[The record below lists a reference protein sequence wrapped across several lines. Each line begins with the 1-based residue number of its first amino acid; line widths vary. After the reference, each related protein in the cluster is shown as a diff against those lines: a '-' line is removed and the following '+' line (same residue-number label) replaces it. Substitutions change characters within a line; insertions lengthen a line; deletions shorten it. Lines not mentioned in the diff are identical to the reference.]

1 MAADPTGALARQFGV
16 YLPAGVS
23 LRGTFLI
30 SPEGTLTNAEVNFL
44 NIGRNIDET
53 LRKLKANLYVAKKPS
68 EACPSDWQDEG
79 DVTLTPSARMVGKV
93 AQALTQGGKMD

>member
-1 MAADPTGALARQFGV
+1 MASDPTGELARQFGV

-30 SPEGTLTNAEVNFL
+30 SPDGQLMNAEVNFL

-53 LRKLKANLYVAKKPS
+53 MRKLKANVYVARKPS
-68 EACPSDWQDEG
+68 EACPSDWKDEG

-93 AQALTQGGKMD
+93 AEALACGGKLE